1 MTYSIQTTWKEPFR
15 GSLYFRSRSLRKTA
29 GGVSRLKRH
38 LQSSNVKISSMT
50 AISKGDLAYTGPE
63 IITSHRLREIEQL
76 ICDLFTHQRQVD
88 TIFFTQF
95 HATHGKL

>member
-1 MTYSIQTTWKEPFR
+1 
-15 GSLYFRSRSLRKTA
+15 
-29 GGVSRLKRH
+29 
-38 LQSSNVKISSMT
+38 MT

-95 HATHGKL
+95 HATHGSYNFGPSTLIVFSLDHLRVDSTEIVYRAALKEPSQVLLI